1 MSRCSLLSPLNG
13 ASLQHYAQVGM
24 GIRMYVHKHAVNNL
38 YTASLRKVKKI
49 TERYWHLSHSIHGQS
64 QDPKNQSVPGNRYNI
79 SLRSLSSYVNLHC

>member
-1 MSRCSLLSPLNG
+1 
-13 ASLQHYAQVGM
+13 
-24 GIRMYVHKHAVNNL
+24 MYVHKHAVNNL

-79 SLRSLSSYVNLHC
+79 SLRSLSSYVNLHCWNVKSKDSTRLSFPLLC